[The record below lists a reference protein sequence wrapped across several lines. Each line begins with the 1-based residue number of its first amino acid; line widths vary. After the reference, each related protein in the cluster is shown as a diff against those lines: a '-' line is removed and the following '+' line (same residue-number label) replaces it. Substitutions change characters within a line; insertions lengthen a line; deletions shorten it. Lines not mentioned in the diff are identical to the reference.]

1 MCRRQGHLGRIGRGI
16 DPLEGRRRPA
26 DRENVRVRLRSERGF
41 GLIELLMAMV
51 MLNIGILAIVAAFNS
66 GMFAL
71 NRASKIS
78 TASALADSQ
87 MEQYRAITYN
97 AIALDSTSLGTVDN
111 TYKCD
116 AALGASC
123 PNSTAGEVS
132 SSCSGSPLPNEC
144 VPSRNVTGADRKKYR
159 VDTYILY
166 TTPTN
171 GRQLKVVTVVVR
183 DGTTLSARP
192 YARVTSTFDP
202 STG

>member
-1 MCRRQGHLGRIGRGI
+1 L
-16 DPLEGRRRPA
+16 
-26 DRENVRVRLRSERGF
+26 RLSSERGF

-51 MLNIGILAIVAAFNS
+51 MLNIGLLAIVAAFNS

-87 MEQYRAITYN
+87 MELYRAVTYS
-97 AIALDSTSLGTVDN
+97 AIALDSTALGSVDN

-116 AALGASC
+116 SALGASC
-123 PNSTAGEVS
+123 PNSTSGEVTTT
-132 SSCSGSPLPNEC
+132 CSGSPLPNEC
-144 VPSRNVTGADRKKYR
+144 NPSRAAVGADHKNYR
-159 VDTYILY
+159 VDTYIVY
-166 TTPTN
+166 TTPAN

-183 DGTTLSARP
+183 DGSNLNARP
-192 YARVTSTFDP
+192 YARETSTFDP

>member
-1 MCRRQGHLGRIGRGI
+1 LHIGRGI
-16 DPLEGRRRPA
+16 EPLEGQGLAA
-26 DRENVRVRLRSERGF
+26 DTALVRARLRTEDGF

-66 GMFAL
+66 SMFAL

-87 MEQYRAITYN
+87 MELYRALTYS
-97 AIALDSTSLGTVDN
+97 AIALDSTSLTSVDN

-116 AALGASC
+116 SALGGSC
-123 PNSTAGEVS
+123 PNSTSGEITTT
-132 SSCSGSPLPNEC
+132 CSGSPLPNQC
-144 VPSRNVTGADRKKYR
+144 LPSRTTTGADRKNYR
-159 VDTYILY
+159 VDTYITT

-171 GRQLKVVTVVVR
+171 GRALKLVTVVVR
-183 DGTTLSARP
+183 DARNLSSRP
-192 YARVTSTFDP
+192 LARVASTFDQ

>member
-1 MCRRQGHLGRIGRGI
+1 VRG
-16 DPLEGRRRPA
+16 
-26 DRENVRVRLRSERGF
+26 RLRSDAGF

-71 NRASKIS
+71 KRAGQLS

-87 MEQYRAITYN
+87 METYRAITYA
-97 AIALDSTSLGTVDN
+97 AIGLDSTALGTVDD

-116 AALGASC
+116 SVLGAGC
-123 PNSTAGEVS
+123 PNSTTPEVTQTCAG
-132 SSCSGSPLPNEC
+132 GAPLTNEC
-144 VPSRNVTGADRKKYR
+144 NPSRSVTGADRKPDRKPYR
-159 VDTYILY
+159 IDTYITT

-171 GRQLKVVTVVVR
+171 GRDVKVVTVVVR
-183 DGTTLSARP
+183 DGNHISARP
-192 YARVTSTFDP
+192 LARIASTFDQ

>member
-1 MCRRQGHLGRIGRGI
+1 L
-16 DPLEGRRRPA
+16 
-26 DRENVRVRLRSERGF
+26 RLSSERGF

-51 MLNIGILAIVAAFNS
+51 MLNIGLLAIVAAFNS

-87 MEQYRAITYN
+87 MELYRAVTYS
-97 AIALDSTSLGTVDN
+97 AIALDSTALGSVDN

-116 AALGASC
+116 SALGTSC
-123 PNSTAGEVS
+123 PNSTSGEVTTT
-132 SSCSGSPLPNEC
+132 CSGSPLPNEC
-144 VPSRNVTGADRKKYR
+144 NPSRAAVGADHKNYR
-159 VDTYILY
+159 VDTYIVY
-166 TTPTN
+166 TTPAN

-183 DGTTLSARP
+183 DGSNLNARP
-192 YARVTSTFDP
+192 YARETSTFDP